1 MAIST
6 RRCVLE
12 ALISPVTVPRYP
24 ELLYRQRFGHLDSI
38 PDVLSTPTIRTNP
51 VAEPDPQQRY
61 AANLQGEVDAAALYR
76 TLSRTEKNPDLAQVY
91 ARLAAVE
98 EAHAEFWKRQIM
110 ALGRRVPMLRPG
122 FRTRALEWLARR
134 FGPAFV
140 LPTVNTLEQ
149 MDSGAYA
156 VQPEAVAGGLPA
168 AERSHARILEALANP
183 SPTGLTGAT
192 LARLEGRHR
201 GMGGNALRASVLGAN
216 DGLVSNLSLVMGVA
230 GADMAAHAIL
240 VTGLAGLL
248 AGSCSMAL
256 GEWLSVNT
264 ARESARRQIATEASE
279 LEQVPEEEQEEL
291 VLIYQAK
298 GLPEDLAKTLAERLI
313 SNKKTALDTLVREEL
328 GIDPNEL
335 GGSAWVAA
343 GTSFMLFAIGA
354 IFPVAPYFGLSGI
367 AALAVSLAASG
378 AALFMIGAGTSLFTG
393 RGVWFSG
400 TRQLLIGLAAAGVT
414 FGIGRL
420 IGVAMTG

>member
-1 MAIST
+1 MAEPGSQ
-6 RRCVLE
+6 
-12 ALISPVTVPRYP
+12 
-24 ELLYRQRFGHLDSI
+24 QRF
-38 PDVLSTPTIRTNP
+38 T
-51 VAEPDPQQRY
+51 
-61 AANLQGEVDAAALYR
+61 ANLQGEVDSAALYK
-76 TLSRTEKNPDLAQVY
+76 TLSETEKNPQLAQVY
-91 ARLAAVE
+91 GRLAAVE
-98 EAHAEFWKRQIM
+98 SAHAEFWKRQIA
-110 ALGRRVPMLRPG
+110 ALGQRVPQLRPG

-149 MDSGAYA
+149 IDSGSYSS
-156 VQPEAVAGGLPA
+156 QPEAVAGGLPA
-168 AERSHARILEALANP
+168 AERSHARIIGALAGP
-183 SPTGLTGAT
+183 SGNAFSGAT

-201 GMGGNALRASVLGAN
+201 GMGGNALRAAVLGAN

-264 ARESARRQIATEASE
+264 ARESAQRQIDTEADE
-279 LEQVPEEEQEEL
+279 LEQVPEEEEEEL
-291 VLIYQAK
+291 ALIYQAK
-298 GLPEDLAKTLAERLI
+298 GLPEDLAKTLAKQLI

-343 GTSFMLFAIGA
+343 GTSFLLFAVGA
-354 IFPVAPYFGLSGI
+354 IFPVAPYFTLAGI
-367 AALAVSLAASG
+367 PALIASLAASG
-378 AALFMIGAGTSLFTG
+378 VALFLIGAGTSLFTG
-393 RGVWFSG
+393 RNLLFSG
-400 TRQLLIGLAAAGVT
+400 LRQLIVGLAAAGVT

-420 IGVAMTG
+420 IGAAVTG